1 MTMAAPVTGT
11 EPGTD
16 SGVAERYR
24 AGGLGGRLSPRGGT
38 ALIVVDL
45 QYGFTD
51 PACGPG
57 FDLSAEVAATRTL
70 LDAARAGGVPAY
82 FSTIS
87 FDESQQ
93 SCVWL
98 EKMPVMRVLTPGS
111 RWEAIDDRVAPTADE
126 TVLVKQ
132 TASAFAGTG
141 LAATLR
147 GRGIGTVVIAGA
159 TTSGCVRA
167 TAVDACAEDFVTYVV
182 RDCVGDREQGPH
194 RAALIDLDAK
204 YADVVDLVEA
214 LSLVGAAV

>member
-1 MTMAAPVTGT
+1 MSMASTVTDW
-11 EPGTD
+11 E
-16 SGVAERYR
+16 SGVTERYR
-24 AGGLGGRLSPRGGT
+24 AGGLGGRLTPRGRM

-45 QYGFTD
+45 QNGFTD

-57 FDLSAEVAATRTL
+57 FDLSAEVAATRRV
-70 LDAARAGGVPAY
+70 LDTARAAGLSVY

-87 FDESQQ
+87 FNQAQQ
-93 SCVWL
+93 DCVWL

-111 RWEAIDDRVAPTADE
+111 RWEAIDDRLAVQPHE
-126 TVLVKQ
+126 SVVVKQ

-147 GRGIGTVVIAGA
+147 AQGVGTVVVTGA

-167 TAVDACAEDFVTYVV
+167 TAVDACAADFVTYVV

-194 RAALIDLDAK
+194 SAALTDLDAK
-204 YADVVDLVEA
+204 YADVIGLEQA
-214 LSLVGAAV
+214 LTLVGAAE